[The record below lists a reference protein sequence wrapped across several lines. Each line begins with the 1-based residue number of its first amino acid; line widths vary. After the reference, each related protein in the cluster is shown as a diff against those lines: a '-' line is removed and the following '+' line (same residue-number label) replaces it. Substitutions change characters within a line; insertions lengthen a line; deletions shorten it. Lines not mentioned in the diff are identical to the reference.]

1 MVKPLLSLPLIL
13 VVLLSGCADDHGLAP
28 LPGRLT
34 VDVIFRGT
42 PPPTTQ
48 GIYLIVA
55 PQFPPHAIN
64 ELYHSSNSL
73 PLNQE
78 TVRTVIDLPLG
89 HYDAISLWW
98 YSNETKSNLADVLAL
113 STVLD
118 STGHI
123 KPLGFDLTRE
133 DAGAYTKL
141 YADWKKVNRDA
152 SLEGT
157 IHFDGPFPKNTLA
170 TAIAAYS
177 FKPSSPFEYLVY
189 MSSVDFSIGTNPYKY
204 KLPVRAGTISYLVVL
219 WLPDRSGMASF
230 QELGFLQDAAAPG
243 VPLKIKLKTGETRSG
258 LDILAHWP
266 EDAASASGKA
276 SVLPADLSAAGA
288 ALDRS
293 TRDAAARWFTAA
305 AGEVR

>member
-1 MVKPLLSLPLIL
+1 MIKRFAPLLLMA
-13 VVLLSGCADDHGLAP
+13 VLLAGCSGDHGLAP
-28 LPGRLT
+28 QPGRLT

-73 PLNQE
+73 PVDQAN
-78 TVRTVIDLPLG
+78 VRTVIDLPLG

-123 KPLGFDLTRE
+123 KPLGFDLTKK
-133 DAGAYTKL
+133 DPGAYTKL

-152 SLEGT
+152 SIEGT
-157 IHFDGPFPKNTLA
+157 IRFDGPFPKNTLA
-170 TAIAAYS
+170 TAVAAYS
-177 FKPSSPFEYLVY
+177 FKPDSPFEYLVY
-189 MSSVDFSIGTNPYKY
+189 MSSVDFSIGSNPYKY
-204 KLPVRAGTISYLVVL
+204 KLPVRAGTISYVVVL

-230 QELGFLQDAAAPG
+230 RELGYLQDAAAPG
-243 VPLKIKLKTGETRSG
+243 VPLKIKLKAGETRSG
-258 LDILAHWP
+258 LDIFAQWP
-266 EDAASASGKA
+266 EDAASASGRGA
-276 SVLPADLSAAGA
+276 DSPAGPAAAGTTVTPPPLEEA
-288 ALDRS
+288 VK
-293 TRDAAARWFTAA
+293 WFTAA
-305 AGEVR
+305 AAEVR